1 MKLFALENL
10 IAKNDV
16 VAVALSGGK
25 DSQALLH
32 ALISLKKEKNF
43 TVKAINVDHGIR
55 ENSESD
61 SEFCKAQAQKYKIEI
76 LCFSVDAV
84 TYAKEN
90 KLSLEESARHLRY
103 DCFKK
108 AIADGFCDKIATAH
122 HKSDQ
127 AETVLFNLF
136 RGSSLKGA
144 GGIKEKNDDNRV
156 IRPLLHTSQKEIE
169 DYISFYSI
177 PFVTDETN
185 FSTDFSRNFIR
196 LEVLPLIEKRFPS
209 ATENIASFSHLTKA
223 DDEFLYRLAEK
234 ELIFDGDKIKIS
246 VNLEKPI
253 LSRAILLSLKALG
266 VLKDYTKTHIEDCE
280 KLCLNQT
287 GAKVVL
293 PKNLVAIKE
302 YDYIVFYKEK
312 EKTAVFK
319 DFSLGEFITD
329 EFTINFEKISLSD
342 FKKEKKQAYK
352 SINGDTFSP
361 ITLYAD
367 ADIFEGSTLQ
377 HPTDGDVFEKFGGG
391 KKTLNKY
398 LIDKKIPK
406 SVREKLIIVKKDGN
420 ILAVLGVEISNLVKI
435 TDSTHSILK
444 IKCEKRR

>member
-1 MKLFALENL
+1 M
-10 IAKNDV
+10 
-16 VAVALSGGK
+16 
-25 DSQALLH
+25 
-32 ALISLKKEKNF
+32 
-43 TVKAINVDHGIR
+43 
-55 ENSESD
+55 
-61 SEFCKAQAQKYKIEI
+61 
-76 LCFSVDAV
+76 
-84 TYAKEN
+84 
-90 KLSLEESARHLRY
+90 
-103 DCFKK
+103 
-108 AIADGFCDKIATAH
+108 
-122 HKSDQ
+122 
-127 AETVLFNLF
+127 
-136 RGSSLKGA
+136 
-144 GGIKEKNDDNRV
+144 
-156 IRPLLHTSQKEIE
+156 
-169 DYISFYSI
+169 
-177 PFVTDETN
+177 
-185 FSTDFSRNFIR
+185 FIQD
-196 LEVLPLIEKRFPS
+196 IY
-209 ATENIASFSHLTKA
+209 N
-223 DDEFLYRLAEK
+223 
-234 ELIFDGDKIKIS
+234 
-246 VNLEKPI
+246 
-253 LSRAILLSLKALG
+253 
-266 VLKDYTKTHIEDCE
+266 EDCE

-302 YDYIVFYKEK
+302 YDYIIFYKEK

-367 ADIFEGSTLQ
+367 ADIFESSTLQ

-391 KKTLNKY
+391 TKTLNKY